1 MIIDIDGKNEQS
13 LLYDEK
19 DIEED
24 IELLDL
30 FHIKDYSDNGSSE
43 HIWAFLN

>member
-1 MIIDIDGKNEQS
+1 LIIDIDGKNEQS

-30 FHIKDYSDNGSSE
+30 LHIKDYSDNGSSE
-43 HIWAFLN
+43 HI